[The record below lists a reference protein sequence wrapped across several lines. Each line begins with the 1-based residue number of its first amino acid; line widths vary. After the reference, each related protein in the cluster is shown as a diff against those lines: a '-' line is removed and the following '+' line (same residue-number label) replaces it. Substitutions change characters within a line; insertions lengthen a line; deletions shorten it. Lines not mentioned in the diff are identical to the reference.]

1 MSAIPVP
8 SHPGEKPQISEWRSL
23 YLNALFETDK
33 TRMPARILSAER
45 ALMRRER
52 ELFSIASDAT
62 ERAIVNNAL
71 NALAA
76 LRRCIGLP

>member
-8 SHPGEKPQISEWRSL
+8 AHSHEKPQMSEWRSL

-33 TRMPARILSAER
+33 SQIPARILSAER

-52 ELFSIASDAT
+52 ELFSMASDAA

-71 NALAA
+71 NALTA
-76 LRRCIGLP
+76 LRRCIGLR

>member
-8 SHPGEKPQISEWRSL
+8 SHTNEKPQMYEWRSL

-33 TRMPARILSAER
+33 TRLPARILSAER

-52 ELFSIASDAT
+52 ELFAMASDTT
-62 ERAIVNNAL
+62 ERTIVNNAL

-76 LRRCIGLP
+76 LRRCIGLS